1 MGCGERIAKLKS
13 CKWGTLDELYD
24 ILEVVC
30 SNGKIDAF
38 LSKRGDEITIQV
50 PQPGAVDIDGAFEY
64 LWNIYPRRNGLR
76 VGKGEAKK
84 YFKTHFKSKKKR
96 DLLEKAIINYTAV
109 DVFPRDMKRFMLNDF
124 YMDFLEAAK
133 DQGMTYEAVI
143 KHCADND
150 LKSIGE
156 HYAMAGDNLWYPLI
170 KVI

>member
-1 MGCGERIAKLKS
+1 MGCREQVSELKKSKLIDAIEYLLTEIRGGGEVDCLSQTDYAITA
-13 CKWGTLDELYD
+13 ELVHPED
-24 ILEVVC
+24 H
-30 SNGKIDAF
+30 KIDINEEF
-38 LSKRGDEITIQV
+38 DR
-50 PQPGAVDIDGAFEY
+50 
-64 LWNIYPRRNGLR
+64 LWNIYPKRNGLR

-133 DQGMTYEAVI
+133 DQGMTYEAVV

-150 LKSIGE
+150 LKPIGE
-156 HYAMAGDNLWYPLI
+156 HYAMADDTLWYPI
-170 KVI
+170 VREN

>member
-1 MGCGERIAKLKS
+1 MGCREQVSELKKS
-13 CKWGTLDELYD
+13 SLIDAIEYLLTELRGGDEVDCLSQTDYAITIELVQSKD
-24 ILEVVC
+24 H
-30 SNGKIDAF
+30 KIDINEEF
-38 LSKRGDEITIQV
+38 DR
-50 PQPGAVDIDGAFEY
+50 

-124 YMDFLEAAK
+124 YLDLLESAEGR
-133 DQGMTYEAVI
+133 GMTYEAVI

-156 HYAMAGDNLWYPLI
+156 HYAMADDTLWYPI
-170 KVI
+170 VREN